1 MLEGAK
7 TTDGK
12 SVATYAAY
20 NEFGAVV
27 RVTPKMKAFFR
38 HRFGINLKKQKLV
51 IPGRPFMR
59 RTLRNHRQE
68 WVNKV
73 AAALKAG
80 RTPEDVLDLVGKIM
94 AQDIQAQIKSNMK
107 PKNKPLTLMI
117 KNAQESGR
125 AGTLMNTGALYGAI
139 TYEVVK

>member
-1 MLEGAK
+1 
-7 TTDGK
+7 
-12 SVATYAAY
+12 
-20 NEFGAVV
+20 
-27 RVTPKMKAFFR
+27 
-38 HRFGINLKKQKLV
+38 
-51 IPGRPFMR
+51 MR

-80 RTPEDVLDLVGKIM
+80 RSPEDVLDLIGKIM

-117 KNAQESGR
+117 KNAQEAGR
-125 AGTLMNTGALYGAI
+125 AGTLVNTGALVRSI
-139 TYEVVK
+139 NYEVEK